1 MEDTVSS
8 VEDPFPRSQTM
19 SETKLDFD
27 QVDVFGSARY
37 LGNPLAVVHEAVDFS
52 TEEMARFARWTNLS
66 ETKIGRAHV

>member
-1 MEDTVSS
+1 
-8 VEDPFPRSQTM
+8 M

-52 TEEMARFARWTNLS
+52 TEEMARFARTIVHFRDGS
-66 ETKIGRAHV
+66 VERIEGRYPAREPLA